1 MRDTDDIPLSF
12 GPGTLPAGEQVL
24 WQGRPSWRP
33 LARDAFHLPWVGVY
47 FLALAFWSIAADL
60 HDGATRAAAL
70 ADAAGLIVPALAC
83 LGVVALLAWL
93 TARATTFTLTD
104 RRLLMRFGVALP
116 ALINIPLEQ
125 IDAVKVRTRHGG
137 TGDVALTLPDAGRLF
152 YHQLWPYARAGRPF
166 PAVPML
172 RAIPEPARVGAR
184 LTEALRLLTGEP
196 APLPRPAATKPAPAV
211 AGEAP
216 AVAAA

>member
-24 WQGRPSWRP
+24 WQGRPLWRP

-47 FLALAFWSIAADL
+47 FLALAFWRIAADL
-60 HDGATRAAAL
+60 HDGASRAAAL
-70 ADAAGLIVPALAC
+70 DDASGLILPAAVC
-83 LGVVALLAWL
+83 LGVVTLLAWL
-93 TARATTFTLTD
+93 TARSTTFTLTD
-104 RRLLMRFGVALP
+104 RRLLLRYGVALP
-116 ALINIPLEQ
+116 ALINIPLDQ
-125 IDAVKVRTRHGG
+125 VDAVKVRTRHGG

-172 RAIPEPARVGAR
+172 RAVPEPARVGAV
-184 LTEALRLLTGEP
+184 LTDAVRALTGEP
-196 APLPRPAATKPAPAV
+196 APAPRNVATPAPAP
-211 AGEAP
+211 AP
-216 AVAAA
+216 SGDVAVAAA